1 MSVKTEEINTIS
13 DIYEQADDGG
23 NVNIQLGY
31 EKGTFKYF
39 LICERY
45 QEKAWEE
52 GFNLREFIENHKN
65 GVEAVLNTGDAYS
78 EENFVIRRMEE
89 VAAVN
94 GVTGV
99 TNGKRPYMCEILAV
113 EKQEDDYIV
122 HTQNDGNNSVV
133 LKAVFVCEDRLI
145 EELIKI
151 GFLKKEY
158 KTSKGITLSRQNA
171 YDGYKDGA
179 VEYSADGEHTW
190 IPLTAK
196 CIGEELIIN
205 TSNKIKFRVYDKYKN
220 LFDIREVQHR
230 I

>member
-1 MSVKTEEINTIS
+1 MSVKTEECNTIS
-13 DIYEQADDGG
+13 NIYAQADNGG

-39 LICERY
+39 FICERY

-65 GVEAVLNTGDAYS
+65 EVEAVLNTGDAYS
-78 EENFVIRRMEE
+78 KENFVIRRMEE

-94 GVTGV
+94 GITGV

-113 EKQEDDYIV
+113 EKQQDSYIV
-122 HTQNDGNNSVV
+122 HTQNNGNNSVA
-133 LKAVFVCEDRLI
+133 LKAIFVCEDRLI
-145 EELIKI
+145 EELIKT

-179 VEYSADGEHTW
+179 VEYSADGGKTW
-190 IPLTAK
+190 IPLTEK
-196 CIGEELIIN
+196 CIGNKLIIN
-205 TSNKIKFRVYDKYKN
+205 TSNKIKFRVYDKNKS
-220 LFDIREVQHR
+220 LFDIREV
-230 I
+230 